1 MELNIIRKEIVG
13 SGEQSTTTTQDIS
26 SYEIMDGCPVK
37 ETQIP
42 IWLFL
47 KGVPDLGP
55 TMNKVNNWFSVKY
68 FLDIKII
75 DEKNRKFFKQHE
87 IILFRKTPQLP
98 KVN

>member
-42 IWLFL
+42 I
-47 KGVPDLGP
+47 
-55 TMNKVNNWFSVKY
+55 
-68 FLDIKII
+68 
-75 DEKNRKFFKQHE
+75 
-87 IILFRKTPQLP
+87 
-98 KVN
+98 